1 MNALQAPQYAP
12 VAEVDVAA
20 QVSEL
25 VNQLF
30 HRLCTYCNRWRYNFP
45 TDEALEEA
53 KFVWIE
59 ELINHDI
66 LTVAQLEQGLV
77 RVRAARSDY
86 FPNLFEFIG
95 WCKLPANFP
104 SEGEITQRL
113 AQFQRFGMTEVDHFP
128 FRSTAE
134 YWLITDLYARCRRF
148 AWSNEQIKK
157 EIGSAFPEGQVREI
171 EVKGRNLSEGIPRAF
186 RISSNEIRE
195 ALTPQFNHI
204 VSAVKIALEDV
215 PPEIGADISERGIM
229 LTGGGAMIPGLDR
242 LLAEET
248 GLPTLISDE
257 PLTCVVRGCGL
268 ALERMDELGGIF
280 THE

>member
-1 MNALQAPQYAP
+1 MNTLQAPQYAP
-12 VAEVDVAA
+12 VAEVDIAA

-66 LTVAQLEQGLV
+66 LTVAQLEQGV
-77 RVRAARSDY
+77 GRVRAARSDY

-95 WCKLPANFP
+95 WCKLPVNFP

-148 AWSNEQIKK
+148 AWSNEQLKK
-157 EIGSAFPEGQVREI
+157 EIKLSLEKMAERLINGEVLPEPKKQLPPQATSVSVSKVREREHI
-171 EVKGRNLSEGIPRAF
+171 ANLK
-186 RISSNEIRE
+186 
-195 ALTPQFNHI
+195 AL
-204 VSAVKIALEDV
+204 V
-215 PPEIGADISERGIM
+215 GMR
-229 LTGGGAMIPGLDR
+229 
-242 LLAEET
+242 
-248 GLPTLISDE
+248 
-257 PLTCVVRGCGL
+257 
-268 ALERMDELGGIF
+268 
-280 THE
+280 